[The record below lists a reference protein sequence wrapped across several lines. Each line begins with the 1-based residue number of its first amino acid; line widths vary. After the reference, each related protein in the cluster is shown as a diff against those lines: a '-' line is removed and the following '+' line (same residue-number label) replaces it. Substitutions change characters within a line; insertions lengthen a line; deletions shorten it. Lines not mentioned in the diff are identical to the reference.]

1 MAAEKDFI
9 HIMSNEDF
17 STLFTELQEKHP
29 QFLEGAILDD
39 QGTILDQTENSVL
52 GAAEVYTFL
61 LDWAQH
67 HKNVNYGGVKYSTL
81 KSDPENLSTYN
92 VNLKEGVVGS
102 ITRGKKFVVA
112 RVRTDDFVQLGNS
125 AILLG
130 IKMWEL

>member
-1 MAAEKDFI
+1 MVI
-9 HIMSNEDF
+9 NEDF
-17 STLFTELQEKHP
+17 SILFAELQAKYA
-29 QFLEGAILDD
+29 QFLEGAYLDE
-39 QGTILDQTENSVL
+39 QGAILDQTENSVL
-52 GAAEVYTFL
+52 GAAEAYPLL

-67 HKNVNYGGVKYSTL
+67 HKSLNYGGVKYSTL

-102 ITRGKKFVVA
+102 ITRNRKFVVA

-130 IKMWEL
+130 IKMWEM

>member
-1 MAAEKDFI
+1 MV
-9 HIMSNEDF
+9 SQVDF
-17 STLFTELQEKHP
+17 SLLFAELQEKHG
-29 QFLEGAILDD
+29 QFLEGAFLDE

-52 GAAEVYTFL
+52 GAEEAYPLL

-67 HKNVNYGGVKYSTL
+67 HKNLNYGGVKYSTL

-92 VNLKEGVVGS
+92 VHLKEGVVGS
-102 ITRGKKFVVA
+102 ITRNKKFVVA

>member
-1 MAAEKDFI
+1 MVTV
-9 HIMSNEDF
+9 EDF
-17 STLFTELQEKHP
+17 STLFTELQEKHA
-29 QFLEGAILDD
+29 QFLEGAYLDE
-39 QGTILDQTENSVL
+39 QGAILDQTENSILAV
-52 GAAEVYTFL
+52 AEAYPLL

-67 HKNVNYGGVKYSTL
+67 HKNLNYGGVKYSTL

-92 VNLKEGVVGS
+92 LHLKEGVVGS
-102 ITRGKKFVVA
+102 ITRNKKFVVA